1 MEEMVVCSIV
11 LDDYQI
17 NSIADFNYFLFLV
30 APESFESLLN
40 FFLTGL
46 EVDPTVE
53 WECYCF
59 MNLSE
64 PLFRIVALLTSFIHD

>member
-46 EVDPTVE
+46 EVDPH
-53 WECYCF
+53 C
-59 MNLSE
+59 
-64 PLFRIVALLTSFIHD
+64 